1 MKTIYIG
8 FSKSNLIGS
17 KLISW
22 FLNREYSHTYFKFQ
36 EPWYDDKT
44 INQST
49 GHGIGY
55 MAEHNFIKNNTIVK
69 EYVLDISDELFL
81 ELVNDCHKNAGVKYG
96 YFQNLGIF
104 VIDVLSKLKIN
115 IKRNPI
121 NDGVNC
127 SEWMYYI
134 LEEVYGKWTDKDPNL
149 VTPADVEAFL
159 QSKNLLVNK

>member
-1 MKTIYIG
+1 MQTIYIG
-8 FSKSNLIGS
+8 FSKSHLIGS

-22 FLNREYSHTYFKFQ
+22 FMNQEYSHTYFKFK
-36 EPWYDDKT
+36 EPWYDDNT

-55 MAEHNFIKNNTIVK
+55 MAESRFNENNTIVK
-69 EYVLDISDELFL
+69 EHCLQISDELFL
-81 ELVNDCHKNAGVKYG
+81 ELINECHQNAGVKYG

-104 VIDVLSKLKIN
+104 VVNVLSKIGIN
-115 IKRNPI
+115 INKNPI

-134 LEEVYGKWTDKDPNL
+134 LEEVYGQWTDKDPNL
-149 VTPADVEAFL
+149 VTPADIDDFL
-159 QSKNLLVNK
+159 ENKINK